1 MANTQTNI
9 ERAMS
14 ASWLSTKLGVDTVA
28 LNAMRRAG
36 ELIAVR
42 PEGSQ
47 AWRFPAWQFDDEGQ
61 ITPDVRRVLET
72 AQELRLSGEELNRL
86 LDRRSGMTGGE
97 CLLDD
102 LLAGRVDHV
111 VATLRAR

>member
-1 MANTQTNI
+1 MTTTQTNI
-9 ERAMS
+9 ERALS
-14 ASWLSTKLGVDTVA
+14 APWLSTKLGVDSVA

-42 PEGSQ
+42 SDGSRE
-47 AWRFPAWQFDDEGQ
+47 WRFPAWQFDDSGEV
-61 ITPDVRRVLET
+61 TPDVRRVLDT
-72 AQELRLSGEELNRL
+72 ARELRLSGEQLNGV

-111 VATLRAR
+111 VAILRST

>member
-1 MANTQTNI
+1 MPTTQTNL
-9 ERAMS
+9 ERALS
-14 ASWLSTKLGVDTVA
+14 ASWLSTKLGVDTVR

-36 ELIAVR
+36 ELIGVR
-42 PEGSQ
+42 AEGSRE
-47 AWRFPAWQFDDEGQ
+47 WRFPAWQFDADGQ
-61 ITPDVRRVLET
+61 ITPEVGRVLD
-72 AQELRLSGEELNRL
+72 AARELRLSGEQLNSL

-111 VATLRAR
+111 VATLRSA